1 MRRTTVHYS
10 FKRWV
15 HHVVTDTIIGSLD
28 AVGALLSCNLTIGF
42 ARVSLVGHLRYQR
55 GSHDPAYGFS
65 AKLVSVSRSY
75 FAVGQSASFLC
86 QSHFLAAVD
95 HLAVIIS
102 SLFVDQGGQRHQVLS
117 DEFLRATHASLL
129 LHHHTSAVAI
139 PDTSILSD

>member
-42 ARVSLVGHLRYQR
+42 ARVSLVGHLRCQR
-55 GSHDPAYGFS
+55 GSHDPTYGFI

-75 FAVGQSASFLC
+75 FAVGRSASFLC
-86 QSHFLAAVD
+86 RSHFLAAEDHFVGSMLVD
-95 HLAVIIS
+95 R
-102 SLFVDQGGQRHQVLS
+102 GGQRHQVLS